1 MKRRKRELV
10 EKGASRD
17 QIRMIET
24 QIAARLKRYNEQL
37 SGVICS
43 RLRYRTN
50 NKDRMTPPSHK
61 ALPPSSP
68 HRLRER

>member
-1 MKRRKRELV
+1 MADRAYSDISEMKRRKRELV

-37 SGVICS
+37 SGGI
-43 RLRYRTN
+43 R
-50 NKDRMTPPSHK
+50 
-61 ALPPSSP
+61 
-68 HRLRER
+68 